1 MRAARRNEG
10 GVMNL
15 RITSGGIALI
25 GCAIGAPEITAMT
38 PDSDPDLSRM
48 RQRLGALSVPFVPN
62 AGQWDARAAF
72 AAQTFAGTLFVTTD
86 GQLVYSLPGR
96 QVDDPTVDTAEK
108 GPPVPTT
115 STTNHARLQRAGTR
129 APGGVLTETLV
140 DGEGRALTLT
150 PQGLR
155 PQPTR
160 VSYFIGS
167 ETSRHQSALA
177 TFEQV

>member
-38 PDSDPDLSRM
+38 PDSDPDLSRV
-48 RQRLGALSVPFVPN
+48 RHRLTAMSVPFVPN

-96 QVDDPTVDTAEK
+96 EIDDATMNPAEN
-108 GPPVPTT
+108 GPPIRAT
-115 STTNHARLQRAGTR
+115 STTNPAHLSRIRTR
-129 APGGVLTETLV
+129 GPGGVLTET
-140 DGEGRALTLT
+140 
-150 PQGLR
+150 
-155 PQPTR
+155 
-160 VSYFIGS
+160 
-167 ETSRHQSALA
+167 
-177 TFEQV
+177 